1 MLKTKVEVDAF
12 LENLDYPYISPIVK
26 RDKSSIADNGIIAQR
41 DIIIGEIVAINYGTL
56 IDIQTF
62 EAITKYYD
70 YDNALCVW
78 FGKYLANKP
87 FSTDGQWA
95 YINHSCEPNIGLL
108 SADTLIA
115 IKPIKA
121 GEECC
126 IDYGTFET
134 REGWTME
141 CKCKSKKCRKTIA
154 ANDYLLPDLQKKLGK
169 RYSPYLKTLLLG
181 NN

>member
-70 YDNALCVW
+70 YDNALCV
-78 FGKYLANKP
+78 
-87 FSTDGQWA
+87 
-95 YINHSCEPNIGLL
+95 
-108 SADTLIA
+108 
-115 IKPIKA
+115 
-121 GEECC
+121 
-126 IDYGTFET
+126 
-134 REGWTME
+134 
-141 CKCKSKKCRKTIA
+141 
-154 ANDYLLPDLQKKLGK
+154 
-169 RYSPYLKTLLLG
+169 
-181 NN
+181 